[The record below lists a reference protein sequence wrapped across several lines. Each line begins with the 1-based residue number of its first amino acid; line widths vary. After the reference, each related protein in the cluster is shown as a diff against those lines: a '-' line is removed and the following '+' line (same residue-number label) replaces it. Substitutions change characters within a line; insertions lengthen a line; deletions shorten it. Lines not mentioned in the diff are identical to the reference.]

1 MNFNPYYKKP
11 KPSTM
16 KANREIARK
25 HFKKELKWLKDN
37 IDRLTKNK
45 HKFLIEMYMI
55 LVTGNR
61 RFTDKMLSATRKSI
75 KKCMNNPNYN
85 VLLKTEAA
93 EKMGRITYY
102 MGAQVAIFA
111 GLQSALFAMMLND
124 EDVSEDKIIKT
135 KEYTLNTISDSF
147 LRGMGIQ
154 GAIASSFKNATIK
167 PEISNTQICIFTS
180 LIEILPEGIGLFGS
194 LIASISLSKKSFMVW
209 V

>member
-1 MNFNPYYKKP
+1 MNFNPFYKKP

-37 IDRLTKNK
+37 IDKLTKNK

-93 EKMGRITYY
+93 EKIRPILEKINTVLIRAEVKEHRSVGFIENIKDYVLRNYRITPKQMESLNKIYKE
-102 MGAQVAIFA
+102 
-111 GLQSALFAMMLND
+111 LND
-124 EDVSEDKIIKT
+124 
-135 KEYTLNTISDSF
+135 
-147 LRGMGIQ
+147 
-154 GAIASSFKNATIK
+154 
-167 PEISNTQICIFTS
+167 
-180 LIEILPEGIGLFGS
+180 
-194 LIASISLSKKSFMVW
+194 
-209 V
+209 

>member
-1 MNFNPYYKKP
+1 MNFNPFYKKP

-37 IDRLTKNK
+37 IDKLTKNK

-85 VLLKTEAA
+85 VLMKTEADEKIRPILSKINIVLIQA
-93 EKMGRITYY
+93 ESKGHRGIGFIESIKDYVLKNYRITPKQ
-102 MGAQVAIFA
+102 ME
-111 GLQSALFAMMLND
+111 SLNR
-124 EDVSEDKIIKT
+124 IY
-135 KEYTLNTISDSF
+135 KELN
-147 LRGMGIQ
+147 G
-154 GAIASSFKNATIK
+154 
-167 PEISNTQICIFTS
+167 
-180 LIEILPEGIGLFGS
+180 
-194 LIASISLSKKSFMVW
+194 
-209 V
+209 

>member
-37 IDRLTKNK
+37 IDKLTKNK
-45 HKFLIEMYMI
+45 HKFLIEMYMT

-85 VLLKTEAA
+85 VLMKTEAA
-93 EKMGRITYY
+93 EKIRPILCKINIVLIRAEAKEHRSVGFIENIKDYVLRNYRITPKQMESLNKIYKE
-102 MGAQVAIFA
+102 
-111 GLQSALFAMMLND
+111 LND
-124 EDVSEDKIIKT
+124 
-135 KEYTLNTISDSF
+135 
-147 LRGMGIQ
+147 
-154 GAIASSFKNATIK
+154 
-167 PEISNTQICIFTS
+167 
-180 LIEILPEGIGLFGS
+180 
-194 LIASISLSKKSFMVW
+194 
-209 V
+209 

>member
-85 VLLKTEAA
+85 VLMKTEAA
-93 EKMGRITYY
+93 EKIRPILEKINTVLIRAEVKEHRSVGFIENIKDYVLRNYRITPKQMESLNKIYKE
-102 MGAQVAIFA
+102 
-111 GLQSALFAMMLND
+111 LND
-124 EDVSEDKIIKT
+124 
-135 KEYTLNTISDSF
+135 
-147 LRGMGIQ
+147 
-154 GAIASSFKNATIK
+154 
-167 PEISNTQICIFTS
+167 
-180 LIEILPEGIGLFGS
+180 
-194 LIASISLSKKSFMVW
+194 
-209 V
+209 

>member
-1 MNFNPYYKKP
+1 MNFNPFYKKP

-85 VLLKTEAA
+85 VLMKTEADEKIRPILSKINIVLIQA
-93 EKMGRITYY
+93 ESKGHRGIGFIESIKDYVLKNYRITQKQMESLNKIYKE
-102 MGAQVAIFA
+102 
-111 GLQSALFAMMLND
+111 LND
-124 EDVSEDKIIKT
+124 
-135 KEYTLNTISDSF
+135 
-147 LRGMGIQ
+147 
-154 GAIASSFKNATIK
+154 
-167 PEISNTQICIFTS
+167 
-180 LIEILPEGIGLFGS
+180 
-194 LIASISLSKKSFMVW
+194 
-209 V
+209 

>member
-1 MNFNPYYKKP
+1 MNFNPFYKKP

-85 VLLKTEAA
+85 VLIKTEADEKIRPILSKINIVLIQA
-93 EKMGRITYY
+93 ESKGHRGIGFIESIKDYVLKNYRITQKQ
-102 MGAQVAIFA
+102 ME
-111 GLQSALFAMMLND
+111 SLN
-124 EDVSEDKIIKT
+124 KIY
-135 KEYTLNTISDSF
+135 KELN
-147 LRGMGIQ
+147 G
-154 GAIASSFKNATIK
+154 
-167 PEISNTQICIFTS
+167 
-180 LIEILPEGIGLFGS
+180 
-194 LIASISLSKKSFMVW
+194 
-209 V
+209 

>member
-1 MNFNPYYKKP
+1 MNFNPFYKKP

-37 IDRLTKNK
+37 IDKLTKNK

-85 VLLKTEAA
+85 VLMKTEAA
-93 EKMGRITYY
+93 EKIRPILEKINTVLIRAEVKEHRSVGFIENIKDYVLRNYRITPKQMESLNKIYKE
-102 MGAQVAIFA
+102 
-111 GLQSALFAMMLND
+111 LND
-124 EDVSEDKIIKT
+124 
-135 KEYTLNTISDSF
+135 
-147 LRGMGIQ
+147 
-154 GAIASSFKNATIK
+154 
-167 PEISNTQICIFTS
+167 
-180 LIEILPEGIGLFGS
+180 
-194 LIASISLSKKSFMVW
+194 
-209 V
+209 

>member
-1 MNFNPYYKKP
+1 MNFNPFYKKP

-37 IDRLTKNK
+37 IDKLTKNK

-85 VLLKTEAA
+85 VLMKTEADEKIRPILSKINIVLIQA
-93 EKMGRITYY
+93 ESKGHRGIGFIESIKDYVLKNYRITQKQ
-102 MGAQVAIFA
+102 ME
-111 GLQSALFAMMLND
+111 SLN
-124 EDVSEDKIIKT
+124 KIY
-135 KEYTLNTISDSF
+135 KELN
-147 LRGMGIQ
+147 G
-154 GAIASSFKNATIK
+154 
-167 PEISNTQICIFTS
+167 
-180 LIEILPEGIGLFGS
+180 
-194 LIASISLSKKSFMVW
+194 
-209 V
+209 

>member
-1 MNFNPYYKKP
+1 
-11 KPSTM
+11 M

-85 VLLKTEAA
+85 VLMKTEADEKIRPILSKINIVLIQA
-93 EKMGRITYY
+93 ESKGHRGIGFIESIKDYVLKNYRITPKQ
-102 MGAQVAIFA
+102 ME
-111 GLQSALFAMMLND
+111 SLN
-124 EDVSEDKIIKT
+124 
-135 KEYTLNTISDSF
+135 
-147 LRGMGIQ
+147 
-154 GAIASSFKNATIK
+154 GAILKN
-167 PEISNTQICIFTS
+167 
-180 LIEILPEGIGLFGS
+180 
-194 LIASISLSKKSFMVW
+194 V
-209 V
+209 

>member
-37 IDRLTKNK
+37 IDKLTKNK

-85 VLLKTEAA
+85 VLMKTEAA
-93 EKMGRITYY
+93 EKIRPILEKINTVLIRAEVKEHRSIGFIENIKDYVLRNYRITPKQMESLNKIYKE
-102 MGAQVAIFA
+102 
-111 GLQSALFAMMLND
+111 LND
-124 EDVSEDKIIKT
+124 
-135 KEYTLNTISDSF
+135 
-147 LRGMGIQ
+147 
-154 GAIASSFKNATIK
+154 
-167 PEISNTQICIFTS
+167 
-180 LIEILPEGIGLFGS
+180 
-194 LIASISLSKKSFMVW
+194 
-209 V
+209 

>member
-1 MNFNPYYKKP
+1 MNFNQFYKKP

-75 KKCMNNPNYN
+75 KNCMNNPNYN
-85 VLLKTEAA
+85 VLLKTEADEKIRPIMAKINIVLIQA
-93 EKMGRITYY
+93 ESKKHNGIKFINSVKDYVLKNYRITPK
-102 MGAQVAIFA
+102 QIK
-111 GLQSALFAMMLND
+111 SLN
-124 EDVSEDKIIKT
+124 KIY
-135 KEYTLNTISDSF
+135 KELN
-147 LRGMGIQ
+147 G
-154 GAIASSFKNATIK
+154 
-167 PEISNTQICIFTS
+167 
-180 LIEILPEGIGLFGS
+180 
-194 LIASISLSKKSFMVW
+194 
-209 V
+209 

>member
-1 MNFNPYYKKP
+1 VNFNPFYKKP

-37 IDRLTKNK
+37 IDKLTKNK

-85 VLLKTEAA
+85 VLMKTEAD
-93 EKMGRITYY
+93 EKIRPI
-102 MGAQVAIFA
+102 
-111 GLQSALFAMMLND
+111 
-124 EDVSEDKIIKT
+124 
-135 KEYTLNTISDSF
+135 
-147 LRGMGIQ
+147 
-154 GAIASSFKNATIK
+154 
-167 PEISNTQICIFTS
+167 
-180 LIEILPEGIGLFGS
+180 
-194 LIASISLSKKSFMVW
+194 LSKINIVLIRAEAKEHRSIEFIENIKDYVLKNYKITQKQMTALNKIYKELNG
-209 V
+209 

>member
-1 MNFNPYYKKP
+1 MNFNPFYKKP

-37 IDRLTKNK
+37 MDNLVKNK

-85 VLLKTEAA
+85 VLMKTEADEKIRPILSKINIVLIQA
-93 EKMGRITYY
+93 ESKGHRGIGFIESIKDYVLMNYRITPKQ
-102 MGAQVAIFA
+102 ME
-111 GLQSALFAMMLND
+111 S
-124 EDVSEDKIIKT
+124 
-135 KEYTLNTISDSF
+135 
-147 LRGMGIQ
+147 
-154 GAIASSFKNATIK
+154 
-167 PEISNTQICIFTS
+167 
-180 LIEILPEGIGLFGS
+180 
-194 LIASISLSKKSFMVW
+194 
-209 V
+209 